1 MQKDVF
7 KPMLL
12 TKSDGVARQIWI
24 LREAGGGEEGGVVQ
38 EAASQNAWRDYD
50 VREDV
55 RRRRRKAR
63 GLKNNEK
70 LSPTALAA
78 KASRLR

>member
-1 MQKDVF
+1 M
-7 KPMLL
+7 
-12 TKSDGVARQIWI
+12 
-24 LREAGGGEEGGVVQ
+24 VQ